1 VIQGALAQSYGH
13 GVVYWVIAGI
23 SLVTLG
29 ITSRVKDV

>member
-1 VIQGALAQSYGH
+1 QSYGH